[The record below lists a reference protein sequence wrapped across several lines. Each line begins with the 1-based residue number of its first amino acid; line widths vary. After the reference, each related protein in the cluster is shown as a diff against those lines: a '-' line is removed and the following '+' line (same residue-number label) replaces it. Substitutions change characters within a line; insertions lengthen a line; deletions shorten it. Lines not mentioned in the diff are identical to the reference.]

1 MIRSFL
7 LFVLILMLIL
17 SSAFVLYLK
26 SPPKTIAQT
35 ETATATK
42 QLQLS
47 SDQNH
52 TLARTTKI
60 VEGGNMSI
68 ISKLLSKVIET
79 RINKSSSL
87 LELTSKLPEVTNV
100 SYANMITQK
109 FMGIPQ
115 SLDLQKRDIAK
126 NILEKDED
134 IASIFFLIP
143 KGDTYMGEPYPDQQQ
158 LPRLNYAD
166 RDWYK
171 GVTRTNDTY
180 TSTVFLSAAIH
191 VPAIAIAVP
200 VYENSIESNLGI
212 KVNQTSSPSIVG
224 YWVGIINPV
233 RINEDLSG
241 FNLLNSNNKVLLI
254 DHNGTRVFESLAWP
268 KINVTSSSSS
278 SSSLFNGQ
286 NQNQNQNQSLKSF
299 SYLRSVQNALEGQ
312 SGSTVE
318 LIDGVKT
325 TIYYYPVQ
333 IYPHT
338 WALLLLQTSK

>member
-1 MIRSFL
+1 MIRNL
-7 LFVLILMLIL
+7 LLSISILMLIL
-17 SSAFVLYLK
+17 SSTFFFVYLEG
-26 SPPKTIAQT
+26 PPETIAQT
-35 ETATATK
+35 GIATTTK
-42 QLQLS
+42 QPQLS

-52 TLARTTKI
+52 TLAKTTKI
-60 VEGGNMSI
+60 IEGGNMSI
-68 ISKLLSKVIET
+68 ISKLLSNVIEA

-100 SYANMITQK
+100 SYANMITEK

-126 NILEKDED
+126 NILENDGD

-180 TSTVFLSAAIH
+180 TSAVFLSAAIH

-200 VYENSIESNLGI
+200 VYENSIESNIGI
-212 KVNQTSSPSIVG
+212 KVNQTSPSIVG

-241 FNLLNSNNKVLLI
+241 FNLLNSSNKVLLI

-268 KINVTSSSSS
+268 KINVTSSSSDS
-278 SSSLFNGQ
+278 
-286 NQNQNQNQSLKSF
+286 QNQNQSLKSF

-325 TIYYYPVQ
+325 TIYYYPVR
-333 IYPHT
+333 IHPHT

>member
-1 MIRSFL
+1 MIRNFL
-7 LFVLILMLIL
+7 LFILIFILIL
-17 SSAFVLYLK
+17 SSASVFLYLEN
-26 SPPKTIAQT
+26 PPKVITQAGTATIA
-35 ETATATK
+35 K
-42 QLQLS
+42 QSQS

-52 TLARTTKI
+52 TFTETSKI
-60 VEGGNMSI
+60 IDGGNMSI
-68 ISKLLSKVIET
+68 ILKLLSNVIET
-79 RINKSSSL
+79 RVNKSSSL

-100 SYANMITQK
+100 SYANMITEK

-115 SLDLQKRDIAK
+115 SLDLQKRDIAR
-126 NILEKDED
+126 NILEKDRD
-134 IASIFFLIP
+134 IVSIFFLIP

-171 GVTRTNDTY
+171 GVTRINDTY

-200 VYENSIESNLGI
+200 VYGNSIESNVGI
-212 KVNQTSSPSIVG
+212 KVNQTSPPPPIVG

-241 FNLLNSNNKVLLI
+241 FNLLNSNNKVLLV
-254 DHNGTRVFESLAWP
+254 DHNGTRVFELLPWS
-268 KINVTSSSSS
+268 KINVTSLPSSSP
-278 SSSLFNGQ
+278 LFDS
-286 NQNQNQNQSLKSF
+286 QNQNQSLKSF
-299 SYLRSVQNALEGQ
+299 SYLQSVQNALGGQ

-318 LIDGVKT
+318 LIDGIKT

-333 IYPHT
+333 IHPHT